1 MHDLLSK
8 IDSAEQLQHMTL
20 SELEQLAA
28 EIRDVLC
35 NLLST
40 RTAHFASNLGVV
52 ELCLALHHVFDF
64 RHDRLIWDTGHQIY
78 PHKLVTGRYPQFGT
92 IRSKGGLM
100 GYPNPAESDYDL
112 FMTGHAGCSVS
123 TALGLRVGDD
133 LNQQSERRSVAV
145 IGDGAFPSG
154 IVFEAMNNAGG
165 MRKNLLMV
173 LNDNKM
179 SICPRVGGVAS
190 YLDRLRT
197 NPVYTGLKTE
207 VVRALNKVPL
217 FGDPA
222 ERLLAQL
229 KEAVKAGLHGG
240 MLFEDLGF
248 RYIGPIDGHNLAI
261 LRKYLRMVKDLTGP
275 VLLHVV
281 TEKGH
286 GFEPAQ
292 ADPVF
297 FHTPPAFEQYGDKA
311 VPKSQGSSRSYT
323 HCARDAIRDQMR
335 RHSRVTVLTAAM
347 CQGNKLEPVR
357 DEFPDRFFDTGICE
371 SHTVA
376 FAAGLAK
383 TGQRPIVDIYST
395 FLQRSYD
402 QVFQEVALQD
412 LPVVFMMD
420 RAGLTGP
427 DGPTHHGVFD
437 VSFMRALPNITLMAP
452 GDACD
457 LPAMLEFA
465 LQQDG
470 PVAIRYPKAS
480 VAEIDREE
488 QPLEIGKA
496 EIIRWG
502 TDGAILCFG
511 TLLSD
516 CVRAANTLRQ
526 DGANVAVI
534 NARFAKPLDRE
545 IIRRVVQECSFV
557 VTVEEGALMGG
568 FGSAVLEAASD
579 MGLNTGHVTRLGIP
593 DHFVEHGER
602 AELLADLGLDASGIA
617 QVCREAAQRV
627 ATETRT

>member
-1 MHDLLSK
+1 
-8 IDSAEQLQHMTL
+8 
-20 SELEQLAA
+20 
-28 EIRDVLC
+28 
-35 NLLST
+35 
-40 RTAHFASNLGVV
+40 
-52 ELCLALHHVFDF
+52 
-64 RHDRLIWDTGHQIY
+64 
-78 PHKLVTGRYPQFGT
+78 
-92 IRSKGGLM
+92 
-100 GYPNPAESDYDL
+100 
-112 FMTGHAGCSVS
+112 
-123 TALGLRVGDD
+123 
-133 LNQQSERRSVAV
+133 
-145 IGDGAFPSG
+145 
-154 IVFEAMNNAGG
+154 
-165 MRKNLLMV
+165 
-173 LNDNKM
+173 
-179 SICPRVGGVAS
+179 
-190 YLDRLRT
+190 LDRLRT

-286 GFEPAQ
+286 GFQPAE

-297 FHTPPAFEQYGDKA
+297 FHTPPAFEQDGDKA
-311 VPKSQGSSRSYT
+311 VPKSQGSPRSYT
-323 HCARDAIRDQMR
+323 HCAREAIRDQMR

-452 GDACD
+452 GDAGEV
-457 LPAMLEFA
+457 PAMLEFA

-488 QPLEIGKA
+488 QPLEMGKA

-526 DGANVAVI
+526 GGANVAVI

-545 IIRRVVQECSFV
+545 IIRRVLQECSFV

-579 MGLNTGHVTRLGIP
+579 MGLNTSHVTRLGIP

-617 QVCREAAQRV
+617 QVCRDAANRV
-627 ATETRT
+627 AAETRT